1 MPQISG
7 RLNFADRLG
16 AWKVRWGAGRMSYH
30 VPPGLYAIGAPT
42 PGDPVAVTANYK
54 MSFDSLRSAL
64 DGRSAWILVL
74 ETFGVNVWCAAG
86 KGTFGTQELI
96 RRVAETELSR
106 VVRHRTLLL
115 PILGAPGVAAHEVAR
130 GTGFTVRYA
139 AIRAGDFPE
148 YLDNGMVTTEAMRQM
163 TFSFQERLVLVPVEL
178 VTALRPV
185 FAIAMLLFI
194 AGWGLKDASA
204 GISATSAF
212 LGAVVAG
219 TVAGPLLLPWIPV
232 PSFAGKGALV
242 GLVWGLIW
250 YLPTGGGATLSAAT
264 AGCLA
269 LATVSSFFT
278 LNFTGCTPFT
288 SRSGVRK
295 ELRVALPAMVVSLVC
310 AASLYVWGTIL

>member
-1 MPQISG
+1 
-7 RLNFADRLG
+7 
-16 AWKVRWGAGRMSYH
+16 MSYH

-54 MSFDSLRSAL
+54 MSFDALRSAL

-130 GTGFTVRYA
+130 WTGFTVRYA

-163 TFSFQERLVLVPVEL
+163 TFSFRERLVLVPVEL

-185 FAIAMLLFI
+185 LAITVLLFL
-194 AGWGLKDASA
+194 AGWGLRDASA
-204 GISATSAF
+204 GISATAAF

-219 TVAGPLLLPWIPV
+219 TVAGPLLLPWIPG

-242 GLVWGLIW
+242 GLVWGMIW
-250 YLPTGGGATLSAAT
+250 YFMVGDGTTLAAAA

-295 ELRVALPAMVVSLVC
+295 ELRVALPAMAVSLVC
-310 AASLYVWGTIL
+310 AAALYVWGTIL

>member
-1 MPQISG
+1 
-7 RLNFADRLG
+7 
-16 AWKVRWGAGRMSYH
+16 MSYH

-42 PGDPVAVTANYK
+42 PEDPVAVTANYK
-54 MSFDSLRSAL
+54 MSFDALRSAL

-115 PILGAPGVAAHEVAR
+115 PILGAPGVAAHVVAR
-130 GTGFTVRYA
+130 RTGFTVRYA

-163 TFSFQERLVLVPVEL
+163 TFSFRERLVLVPVEL

-185 FAIAMLLFI
+185 LAITVLLFL
-194 AGWGLKDASA
+194 AGWGLRDTSA
-204 GISATSAF
+204 GISATAAF

-219 TVAGPLLLPWIPV
+219 TVAGPLLLPWIPG

-242 GLVWGLIW
+242 GLVWGMIW
-250 YLPTGGGATLSAAT
+250 YFVVGGGTTLAADA

-278 LNFTGCTPFT
+278 LSFTGCTPFT

-310 AASLYVWGTIL
+310 AATLFVWGTIL

>member
-1 MPQISG
+1 
-7 RLNFADRLG
+7 
-16 AWKVRWGAGRMSYH
+16 MSYH

-148 YLDNGMVTTEAMRQM
+148 YLDNGMVTTEAMRQI
-163 TFSFQERLVLVPVEL
+163 TFSFRERLVLVPVEL

-204 GISATSAF
+204 GISATAAF

-250 YLPTGGGATLSAAT
+250 CLGPDLVSPGRRRRHACRCDCRLPRPGHRQFLLHAQFYRVYPVHLPLRRKKGAAGGAS
-264 AGCLA
+264 GDGGIPCLR
-269 LATVSSFFT
+269 
-278 LNFTGCTPFT
+278 GDPFCLGYDPVGKG
-288 SRSGVRK
+288 RQVDCRNG
-295 ELRVALPAMVVSLVC
+295 
-310 AASLYVWGTIL
+310 